1 MKQKITK
8 LISAF
13 RATAR
18 TDFIK
23 VTLWSGIA
31 TIVKVLSG
39 IVSTKFVALTVG
51 TSGIALVGNFLNS
64 VNIFS
69 ALSTGGIGQ
78 GVTKLL
84 AENYD
89 KPQRQKEIIGNA
101 VRITLVSTFFFSIGV
116 ILLNSVYAKFVFQSN
131 QYNSVIILFGV
142 SIVLY
147 SYNSLLIYIVNGFK
161 QYKTFVR
168 VNATSSVA
176 SLLVTVV
183 LVYFWN
189 LYGALLATIASQSL
203 IIGFALYY
211 VRKEYW
217 ISYLFSPSPASRK
230 WIKTLLRF
238 TLMAIVTAVCMPVA
252 QLLVRTH
259 LLKTFSGYTAGIWES
274 VNRISAM
281 YLLVLTTA
289 ISTYYLPRL
298 SEIRLT
304 EELRKEIFKT
314 MKILYP
320 VLLFICVTIYFC
332 RHIIIAAF
340 LSPEFK
346 PAEGLFFFQIIGDF
360 FRVASLCVAFLF
372 WTKNLTIPFIITE
385 FFAALCFAGGAHLLT
400 KWYDAEGV
408 VMAYAATYF
417 LYFIIVNLI
426 FRKLLYRR

>member
-13 RATAR
+13 RSTSR

-23 VTLWSGIA
+23 VTLWAGVT

-39 IVSTKFVALTVG
+39 IVSTKFVAWTVG

-89 KPQRQKEIIGNA
+89 KPERQKEIIGNA
-101 VRITLVSTFFFSIGV
+101 VRITLVSTLFFSIGI
-116 ILLNSVYAKFVFQSN
+116 ILFNSVYARFVFQGT
-131 QYNSVIILFGV
+131 QYNSVIILFGI

-147 SYNSLLIYIVNGFK
+147 SYNSLLIYIINGFK

-189 LYGALLATIASQSL
+189 VYGALLATIASQSL

-211 VRKEYW
+211 VRKEHW
-217 ISYLFSPSPASRK
+217 VSYLFSPSPASRK
-230 WIKTLLRF
+230 WIKTLLGF
-238 TLMAIVTAVCMPVA
+238 TVMAIVTAICMPVA

-259 LLKTFSGYTAGIWES
+259 LLKEFSGYTAGIWES

-304 EELRKEIFKT
+304 DDLRKEIFKT

-320 VLLFICVTIYFC
+320 ALLVICVTIYFC
-332 RHIIIAAF
+332 RHFIITTF

-346 PAEGLFFFQIIGDF
+346 PAEELFFFQVIGDF

-372 WTKNLTIPFIITE
+372 WAKNLTIPFIITE
-385 FFAALCFAGGAHLLT
+385 IFAAICFAVGAHLLT
-400 KWYDAEGV
+400 EKYEAEGV
-408 VMAYAATYF
+408 VIAYAGTYL
-417 LYFIIVNLI
+417 LYFIVVNLI